1 MVYRED
7 PNPKYVFSNEIT
19 PDFMICT
26 PKPSH
31 VNKQYFHHPLK
42 PGRRLLQRG
51 GDGLR
56 ENYSTNRLAGRGE
69 RSSGRG
75 NQGEG
80 TLGASEG
87 PGEGPG

>member
-26 PKPSH
+26 HKTSH
-31 VNKQYFHHPLK
+31 MNKQYFHHTLE
-42 PGRRLLQRG
+42 PGRGPLQRG

-56 ENYSTNRLAGRGE
+56 ENYSTNRREGRGE
-69 RSSGRG
+69 HSSGRG
-75 NQGEG
+75 NHGEG
-80 TLGASEG
+80 TPGASEG
-87 PGEGPG
+87 PGEGPR